1 MIEIIK
7 EFISSVA
14 RFVQVH
20 DSLLWISGYILVIVI
35 ILGIISVGNPDRDD

>member
-7 EFISSVA
+7 ESVSSVA
-14 RFVQVH
+14 EFVQAH
-20 DSLLWISGYILVIVI
+20 DSLLWISGYILIIVI